1 MHPFL
6 QYPFH
11 VLLLHKLPVESA
23 LIAQTS
29 ICARFHW
36 YVSVSKF
43 GLLKSSESLELCP
56 FVVLS
61 CFLLFVVS
69 FRRIS
74 YLSPEPS
81 ISVLAERNDKAG
93 DNFPTK
99 TKLGLRR
106 LSGNS
111 YNYLSRI
118 LLHAI
123 AVYWYL
129 QVIALKGKR
138 SSFFLFSFS

>member
-1 MHPFL
+1 M
-6 QYPFH
+6 
-11 VLLLHKLPVESA
+11 ETA

-36 YVSVSKF
+36 YVSVSKL
-43 GLLKSSESLELCP
+43 GELKSSESLELFP
-56 FVVLS
+56 FVVLN
-61 CFLLFVVS
+61 CCLLFVVS
-69 FRRIS
+69 FRLILYR
-74 YLSPEPS
+74 SPEPS

-99 TKLGLRR
+99 TSLGFRR

-123 AVYWYL
+123 AVY
-129 QVIALKGKR
+129 
-138 SSFFLFSFS
+138 